1 MKYDVIVV
9 GAGPAGSTAA
19 KCLAEKGIKVALIDK
34 KKFPRDKPCGGGLPT
49 RVLKRFPYTVDLIDS
64 ISYGSVT
71 YSSSL
76 RYKFK
81 IMRDKPLIATV
92 LRKNFDN
99 GLVKVALAKGV
110 DFLENKTVKDIK
122 IDDGKATAILDDG
135 TQLESSILIGAD
147 GVRSVIAEK
156 ANLAKKTDDICL
168 CILEEQQMTEKQL
181 DKLFSNKRVVH
192 IFIKTRGISGYGWV
206 FPKKNYLN
214 IGIGEFETDHNG
226 TKPKK
231 NLKEVFEN
239 YIEILK
245 EKKILPKNFIIKNL
259 QGGTLPIFP
268 LQKTYSDHIL
278 LCGDAAGF
286 INPITGEGIYYAM
299 VSGQI
304 AANISAK
311 ALENG
316 DTSEKVL
323 SEYQKIWQN
332 DFGKD
337 LKILGKFNKHW
348 KQDTE
353 KIVRRLTKDK
363 TLAKLIIGV
372 TGGQISVSRYELLL
386 YIRYIY
392 VSIKDFITRDISD

>member
-19 KCLAEKGIKVALIDK
+19 KCLAEKGRKVALIDK

-64 ISYGSVT
+64 ISYGSIT

-76 RYKFK
+76 KYKFK

-99 GLVKVALAKGV
+99 GLVKIALAKGV

-192 IFIKTRGISGYGWV
+192 IFIKTRGISGYGWI

-214 IGIGEFETDHNG
+214 IGIGEFQTDHNG
-226 TKPKK
+226 TKPKT

-239 YIEILK
+239 YIEILI
-245 EKKILPKNFIIKNL
+245 EKKILPKDFTIKNL

-268 LQKTYSDHIL
+268 LQKTYSDRLL

-299 VSGQI
+299 VSGEI

-316 DTSEKVL
+316 DASEKVL

-337 LKILGKFNKHW
+337 LKILGKFNKNW

-363 TLAKLIIGV
+363 TLAKLMIGV

-392 VSIKDFITRDISD
+392 VVIKDFITRDRSI